1 MTAEWK
7 GPTLVVV
14 WGRVGGGGRGSTH
27 FSEAFIHEKVS
38 SSQYDELSQQ
48 DGKSH
53 ARDQRDKAI
62 TCVFCRDLH

>member
-14 WGRVGGGGRGSTH
+14 WGRVGRGSTH

-38 SSQYDELSQQ
+38 SSQYDELTQQ

-53 ARDQRDKAI
+53 MRDQRDKAI